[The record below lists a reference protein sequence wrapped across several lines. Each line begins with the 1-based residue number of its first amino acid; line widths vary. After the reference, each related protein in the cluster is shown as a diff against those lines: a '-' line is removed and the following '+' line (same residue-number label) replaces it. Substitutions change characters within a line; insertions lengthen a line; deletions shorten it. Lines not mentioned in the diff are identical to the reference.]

1 MGSSLLSS
9 EGSACK
15 SSWGGRAVLGDFWGS
30 SWCQPRDAAGA
41 LEGAGLALAWVAKA
55 QAVDEL
61 PLPVRSKQHH
71 QEQQELLAKG
81 SAVTGT
87 RCWCQ
92 GNMHAMLLAP

>member
-1 MGSSLLSS
+1 M
-9 EGSACK
+9 
-15 SSWGGRAVLGDFWGS
+15 LGDFWGS

-92 GNMHAMLLAP
+92 GNVHAMLLAP